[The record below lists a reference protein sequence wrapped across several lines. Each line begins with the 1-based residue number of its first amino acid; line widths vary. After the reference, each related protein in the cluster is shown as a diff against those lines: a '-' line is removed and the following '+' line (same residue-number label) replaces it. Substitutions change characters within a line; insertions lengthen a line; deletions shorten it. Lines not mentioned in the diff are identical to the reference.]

1 MNIQHFRDYK
11 AMSVAAAQMVYAS
24 IQAKPDL
31 LLCAATGNSPTGL
44 YLQLQKY
51 YAERR
56 EDFQDLRVLKLDEWG
71 GLHAAHPA
79 TCEYY
84 LQQYLIRPLG
94 INRERYFGF
103 DANTKNPEQE
113 CARVQAVLE
122 ANQPI
127 DVCILG
133 MGVNGHM
140 GLNEPAAQLIDHCHV
155 AQLAA
160 TTLHHDMVSNLETK
174 PAYGLTLGVKD
185 ILAAQHII
193 LLVAGAGKE
202 KATQELLSG
211 RITNEYPAT
220 HLWAHQKVDCL
231 VVG

>member
-1 MNIQHFRDYK
+1 MNIQHFRDYE
-11 AMSVAAAQMVYAS
+11 AMSLAAAQMVYAAM
-24 IQAKPDL
+24 QAKPDL

-51 YAERR
+51 YAERK

-71 GLHAAHPA
+71 GLHAEHPA

-84 LQQYLIRPLG
+84 LQQYLIQPLG

-103 DANTKNPEQE
+103 DANTKDPEQE

-127 DVCILG
+127 GVCILG

-140 GLNEPAAQLIDHCHV
+140 GLNEPAEHLIDHCHM

-160 TTLHHDMVSNLETK
+160 TTLNHDMVSDLETK